1 MTHRIPLG
9 WSFNGVPCGI
19 RGASGEP
26 GRLDVAVWLSDRPAV
41 AAGVFTQ
48 NLVFAAPVALC
59 RKRLPQGQGTPF
71 RAVVASSGNA
81 NACTGER
88 GFADALEMTHL
99 VEKTLGLEPGSAL
112 VASTGVIGRFLPME
126 EVRSGIQQACNSLGQ
141 DSTHLDNASRA
152 IMTTD
157 TVPKVSSRTVRLADG
172 ATVVLLGMA
181 KGAAMIA
188 PDMATML
195 GFLFTD
201 APLSG
206 TQAFEILSTNA
217 KRTFNCLSIDGHT
230 STNDTVLLLA
240 NGAARPG
247 QHLEGSDLEVFSQ
260 AVHDVS
266 ADLAGMIASDA
277 EGATKLVYV
286 EVFGTK
292 TEGDA
297 RMIARAIANSA
308 LVKTAIYGADPNWG
322 RIVSAA
328 GYAGVPFDA
337 LKLSLWM
344 DGHLLYEESSPA
356 PFDPVAMS
364 DHMRSNKI
372 IVFRLQLAEGDK
384 SCRLAT
390 CDLTPEYVR
399 LNSDYTT

>member
-9 WSFNGVPCGI
+9 WTMNGVACGI

-26 GRLDVAVWLSDRPAV
+26 GRRDVAVWFSDRPAV

-48 NLVFAAPVALC
+48 NLVFAAPVAVC
-59 RKRLPQGQGTPF
+59 RERLPHGHNTNL
-71 RAVVASSGNA
+71 RAVVACSGNA
-81 NACTGER
+81 NACTGDR
-88 GFADALEMTHL
+88 GYADAVEMTHL
-99 VEKTLGLEPGSAL
+99 VEKGLGLESGSAL

-126 EVRSGIQQACNSLGQ
+126 EVGKGIGDACLTLGH
-141 DSTHLDNASRA
+141 TPLNLDNASHA

-157 TVPKVSSRTVRLADG
+157 TRPKVSSRTVRLG
-172 ATVVLLGMA
+172 GGETVTLLGLA
-181 KGAAMIA
+181 KGAAMIS

-201 APLSG
+201 APLDS
-206 TQAFEILSTNA
+206 TQAHQILSTSS

-240 NGAARPG
+240 NGACRPG
-247 QHLEGSDLEVFSQ
+247 KNLEGSELEDFAK
-260 AVHDVS
+260 AVHEVS
-266 ADLAGMIASDA
+266 AELAGMIASDA
-277 EGATKLVYV
+277 EGATKLVFV
-286 EVFGTK
+286 EVEGAK
-292 TEGDA
+292 TEADA
-297 RMIARAIANSA
+297 RKIAKAIADSP

-337 LKLSLWM
+337 SKLSLWM
-344 DGHLLYEESSPA
+344 DGLPLYLEGAPA
-356 PFDPVAMS
+356 PFDATAMS
-364 DHMRSNKI
+364 AHMRHQKTL
-372 IVFRLQLAEGDK
+372 VFRLVLAEGTQG
-384 SCRLAT
+384 CRLAT